1 MTIGVEFGAKTIE
14 IDSKLIKIQIW
25 DTVNFNL
32 LLFKSNIII
41 RLDKK
46 HFKLLQEHIIKVQL
60 ELYLFMI
67 LQEEIHLLMLQSG

>member
-32 LLFKSNIII
+32 LLI

>member
-32 LLFKSNIII
+32 LII